1 MAARGRPL
9 ADNRGRMSDT
19 HIHDPRA
26 LRSRAAIRDAFL
38 RLVLEQ
44 RYHAISV
51 RALIAAAGVARST
64 FYEHFRGKDEVL
76 ADSLRGPFAPL
87 ADAIFP
93 DQRPARLAA
102 ILRHFQDNRR
112 LAPGVLAG
120 AAGRRTAAVLAGMVD
135 ERLRGS
141 GPLRLPSALVATQVA
156 AMQLAVISAWLDGRT
171 QCAADDLAL
180 ALARSTA
187 ALVDALRVG

>member
-1 MAARGRPL
+1 MAARRAAM
-9 ADNRGRMSDT
+9 ADNRPAMSDT
-19 HIHDPRA
+19 PSHDARA

-51 RALIAAAGVARST
+51 QALIAAAGVARST

-76 ADSLRGPFAPL
+76 VESLRGPFAPL
-87 ADAIFP
+87 ADAIRP
-93 DQRPARLAA
+93 DAPTVRLEA
-102 ILRHFQDNRR
+102 ILRHFQANRR

-120 AAGRRTAAVLAGMVD
+120 AVGRRTAAVLAGMVE

-141 GPLRLPSALVATQVA
+141 GPLRVPAPLVATQVA
-156 AMQLAVISAWLDGRT
+156 AMQLATISAWLEGRT
-171 QCAADDLAL
+171 PCDAADFAH

-187 ALVDALRVG
+187 AVVAAQRIG